1 MAGLGRRSH
10 YRKHLTD
17 SVLNDL
23 PEPTENERI
32 AKVVGTRG
40 SNQFELVIDPSE
52 GELDPTPQL
61 AILPTKFRKLVWLK
75 RNDYVISAV
84 VAEDD
89 HAAPVPD
96 TDADAGADADADSTS
111 GSGSGDKE
119 GESSSGTATASTRP
133 GTDGG
138 IRYMISHIL
147 YKDQVK
153 HLKDK
158 GLWPKDSYFSDN
170 NEPDKDDESTINR
183 QNKENDKGDG
193 DGDEDG
199 DEKDQEDDEEDEDG
213 IVFNDIDDEYFCNM
227 NRIAK
232 MKIEDSEDESDQD
245 SD

>member
-23 PEPTENERI
+23 PEPSENERI
-32 AKVVGTRG
+32 AKVTGTRG
-40 SNQFELVIDPSE
+40 SNQFELVIDPLD
-52 GELDPTPQL
+52 GELDATPKL

-75 RNDYVISAV
+75 RNDYVICA

-89 HAAPVPD
+89 GP
-96 TDADAGADADADSTS
+96 TTSSSTTS
-111 GSGSGDKE
+111 KGEEESESQDKSLSASGDI
-119 GESSSGTATASTRP
+119 
-133 GTDGG
+133 DGG
-138 IRYMISHIL
+138 IRYMIEHIL

-158 GLWPKDSYFSDN
+158 GLWPKDAFFLDN
-170 NEPDKDDESTINR
+170 EQEDHYINEDENG
-183 QNKENDKGDG
+183 EDG
-193 DGDEDG
+193 RVDED
-199 DEKDQEDDEEDEDG
+199 EDEDG
-213 IVFNDIDDEYFCNM
+213 IVFNDVDDEYFCNM

-232 MKIEDSEDESDQD
+232 MKIDDSSDESDED